1 MITSRRSA
9 LMAGAL
15 GLWGTTGPASAR
27 SVHPPRRDDQGL
39 LRFPADPQPPLDLSE
54 VAPEPIVLRAL
65 ELWRTPQEGTIL
77 VRAVSA
83 DGVEGVV
90 RASTKAEETLEFFR
104 LFVMPKFIGED
115 MRDLYRILER
125 GYRDDYEYAS
135 VPWWSAMGQAE
146 VAVWDLIGKT
156 VGKPCHALMGP
167 KLRDEIPVYLSSNKR
182 DTRPEEEVDHLRQ
195 RVEETGCR
203 AIKIKVGRR
212 MGRNTDMYEGRSEAM
227 VRAVREAFGDDM
239 TIYADANGAY
249 DAPTALEVC
258 RMLQSYGVAMLEEP
272 CPFEAF
278 EMARQVT
285 ERTDLLIAGGENDC
299 AFEKWA
305 WYCDNRAYDV
315 LQPDPM
321 YNGGMMR
328 CVAVQQMSEAASLLY
343 NPHFP
348 RNNADTSPLLHLC
361 AVAPNLYGFQE
372 YRSRP
377 DALDFAHSPQL
388 TPRGGMLPVSD
399 APGFGIAYDPSIWST
414 ATRILP
420 Q

>member
-1 MITSRRSA
+1 MITDRRSA
-9 LMAGAL
+9 LLTGTLGAL
-15 GLWGTTGPASAR
+15 ATATGASAK
-27 SVHPPRRDDQGL
+27 SVHPPRRDRDGL
-39 LRFPADPQPPLDLSE
+39 FRFPADPQPPLSLARVS
-54 VAPEPIVLRAL
+54 AQPIMLRAL
-65 ELWRTPQEGTIL
+65 ELWRTPDAGTIL
-77 VRAVSA
+77 VRAVSS

-90 RASTKAEETLEFFR
+90 RASTKAEETIEFFR
-104 LFVMPKFIGED
+104 LFVMPKFIGKD

-146 VAVWDLIGKT
+146 LAVWDMIGKT
-156 VGKPCHALMGP
+156 VDKPCHALMGP
-167 KLRDEIPVYLSSNKR
+167 KLRNEIPVYLSSNRR
-182 DTRPEEEVDHLRQ
+182 DTRPQEEVDHLRK

-203 AIKIKVGRR
+203 AIKIKIGRR

-227 VRAVREAFGDDM
+227 VKAVREAFGDAM

-278 EMARQVT
+278 EMVRQVT

-299 AFEKWA
+299 AFEKWT
-305 WYCDNRAYDV
+305 WFCDNRAYDV
-315 LQPDPM
+315 LQPDPI
-321 YNGGMMR
+321 YNGGMLR
-328 CVAVQQMSEAASLLY
+328 CVAVQKMSEAAGLLY

-348 RNNADTSPLLHLC
+348 RNNADTAPLLHLC

-388 TPRGGMLPVSD
+388 APRGGMLPVSD
-399 APGFGIAYDPSIWST
+399 APGFGIQYDPAIWST
-414 ATRILP
+414 AARILP